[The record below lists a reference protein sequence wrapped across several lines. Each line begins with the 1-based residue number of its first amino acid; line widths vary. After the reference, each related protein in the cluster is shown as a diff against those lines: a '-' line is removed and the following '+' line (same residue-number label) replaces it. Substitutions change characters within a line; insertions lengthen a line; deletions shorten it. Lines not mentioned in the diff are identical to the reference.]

1 MSAALVCAGIGAA
14 ALGYNAFLSR
24 KGTEPQ
30 SACASARVASHV
42 DDSDDL
48 VSAKRA
54 IVETSLDDEEMWGL
68 SEEGVKQFE
77 SYGGNTQKDP
87 NSEAVKKAKLELKA
101 QYVDSKLNKDIGTL
115 VPRIGCAVEP
125 VPPKVTGGLWFGQS
139 EAYAN
144 AVDADSM

>member
-24 KGTEPQ
+24 KGIESH
-30 SACASARVASHV
+30 SACASARVASRA
-42 DDSDDL
+42 DEDG
-48 VSAKRA
+48 VSAARA

-144 AVDADSM
+144 AVYADDSM